1 MSDFN
6 MMDLMGFNF
15 VFGGKKKPKLK
26 TNVVKV
32 KHRIIIEKD
41 GQEKEITVWA
51 ESRNVAKMKIPP
63 GSKFV
68 RFVLP
73 EQMEQN

>member
-6 MMDLMGFNF
+6 MMDLLGFNF
-15 VFGGKKKPKLK
+15 VFGGSKKPKLK

-32 KHRIIIEKD
+32 KHRIVIEKD

-68 RFVLP
+68 RFII
-73 EQMEQN
+73 EQKGDQK